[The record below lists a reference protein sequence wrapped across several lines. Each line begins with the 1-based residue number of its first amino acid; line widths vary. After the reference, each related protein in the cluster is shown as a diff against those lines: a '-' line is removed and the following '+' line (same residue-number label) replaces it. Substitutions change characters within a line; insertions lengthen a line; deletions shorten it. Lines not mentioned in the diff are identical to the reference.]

1 MTDVTDSAPRT
12 GGPAALPV
20 YLTAAALARTADEGA
35 RVALVMLAAQ
45 RADSPALGGALVAAL
60 MVPHVAAAPVA
71 GALADAVR
79 RRRLFHGGGVAL
91 YGVALAALAALVGR
105 TGDLVVLA
113 LAAAA
118 GCVAPL
124 VTGGLTSLLGE
135 LLPKDRLTRAF
146 SADAVSYNLA
156 GICGPAAA
164 ALGTA
169 TSAALALAVLGAGA
183 TAGGLLLFSLRLRPR
198 SGMRAREAR
207 PRPADLLSGA
217 AVLVRDRPLRSV
229 TWASSVG
236 QLGVGALPVVSVLL
250 ARRYEA
256 PWATGGLMT
265 AFAVGALAGSLGYA
279 YRPVGGERPERVV
292 LWGLLGT
299 AFPLAAVPWSWHVL
313 VTTVLFAAAGFCTG
327 PLFSALLASRE
338 RYAPAAVRTQ
348 VFTLGAGLKSTFAA
362 AGAAAAGALSGL
374 GAAPLSLGIAAC
386 QVAAAAVGRV
396 LLTGRRTR
404 GAARHPPRPGTLPPA
419 PPAPPR
425 TPPRTPRRKATR
437 EDPLRTPR
445 RSPRHR
451 SHHPM
456 HRHDPSRR
464 HARPSGRLPRSRGL
478 PADGRAG
485 ARSAVP
491 GSGAR
496 TAPRAGGHRGGRR
509 LHRGRPHPGHG
520 PAGLRGPG
528 DRRGAGRLPHVRPRH
543 RGHRDAAHR
552 AHRRAPDRRPLRLHH
567 LQPQPVPLHR
577 TPAFSRPAGGS
588 AGDLREPVRTS
599 RPASDAAGGAAAPPG
614 RPQHRADRGDPGTG
628 PRRGT
633 AHPSRRSRAVPLP
646 GAGTGAPPTRRAP
659 RGSWSTSAS
668 ARSSSPSSCRWSAR
682 PSPDRSSVSSSPR
695 ASRASPGERSRSSRT
710 TSSSRRRPG

>member
-1 MTDVTDSAPRT
+1 MTDVTESAPRT
-12 GGPAALPV
+12 GGPPALPV

-124 VTGGLTSLLGE
+124 LTGGLTSLLGE

-164 ALGTA
+164 AALGTA

-198 SGMRAREAR
+198 AGMRGRGAR
-207 PRPADLLSGA
+207 PRPAGLLSGA

-229 TWASSVG
+229 TWASSLG

-250 ARRYEA
+250 ARRYDA

-265 AFAVGALAGSLGYA
+265 AFAAGALAGSLGYA
-279 YRPVGGERPERVV
+279 YRPVGEERPERVV

-299 AFPLAAVPWSWHVL
+299 AFPLAAVPWSGHVL
-313 VTTVLFAAAGFCTG
+313 VATVLFAAAGFCTG

-374 GAAPLSLGIAAC
+374 GAAPLLLGTAAC

-396 LLTGRRTR
+396 LLTGRR
-404 GAARHPPRPGTLPPA
+404 AQGTCPA
-419 PPAPPR
+419 PAPVR
-425 TPPRTPRRKATR
+425 N
-437 EDPLRTPR
+437 
-445 RSPRHR
+445 
-451 SHHPM
+451 
-456 HRHDPSRR
+456 
-464 HARPSGRLPRSRGL
+464 
-478 PADGRAG
+478 
-485 ARSAVP
+485 
-491 GSGAR
+491 
-496 TAPRAGGHRGGRR
+496 AP
-509 LHRGRPHPGHG
+509 
-520 PAGLRGPG
+520 
-528 DRRGAGRLPHVRPRH
+528 
-543 RGHRDAAHR
+543 
-552 AHRRAPDRRPLRLHH
+552 
-567 LQPQPVPLHR
+567 
-577 TPAFSRPAGGS
+577 SRPAGTPSGTT
-588 AGDLREPVRTS
+588 P
-599 RPASDAAGGAAAPPG
+599 SD
-614 RPQHRADRGDPGTG
+614 
-628 PRRGT
+628 
-633 AHPSRRSRAVPLP
+633 
-646 GAGTGAPPTRRAP
+646 
-659 RGSWSTSAS
+659 
-668 ARSSSPSSCRWSAR
+668 
-682 PSPDRSSVSSSPR
+682 
-695 ASRASPGERSRSSRT
+695 T
-710 TSSSRRRPG
+710 TSDPSDPSDPSEKGHP